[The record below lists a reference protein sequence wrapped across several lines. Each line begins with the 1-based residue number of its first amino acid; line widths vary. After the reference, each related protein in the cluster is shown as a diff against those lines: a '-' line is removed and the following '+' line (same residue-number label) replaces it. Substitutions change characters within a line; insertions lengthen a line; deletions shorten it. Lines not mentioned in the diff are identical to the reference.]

1 MKILIQLLLII
12 SVLSYSNAQN
22 LTQFTNLNITKSWYQ
37 QPNGYIYPVAI
48 DIPTNPMP
56 DDGYPVCIL
65 LHGNG
70 GSGPQIINQFLNLFE
85 CHVLI
90 APTGYLNSWNLCTE
104 NSDAPD
110 LEMMNELIDT
120 IQQFNNINP
129 NKIRILGIS
138 NGAGLANSLYI
149 ENLNPGVDRI
159 CAAIS
164 HLNEFQY
171 HLGDFYKI
179 GINTNSS
186 ISYCG
191 YNQVSNPITSRKYL
205 SISNDNDPSIPYHGG
220 YSPVGIDFLDAE
232 DAIYAIAQN
241 QGFNGVKINWPGVP
255 ISNPL
260 IFEYSY
266 LSGNVVHIRGNAQH
280 SLNFSQMDYIKS
292 FFDDSTQSLYLND
305 KFKKK
310 IKVFPNPTN
319 ENINITLREF
329 NGNIQTEVF
338 DIIGNR
344 LKVTNKTNLS
354 LRDYSKGIYLL
365 KVAYGYGVEEIKVIK
380 E

>member
-37 QPNGYIYPVAI
+37 QPNGYIYPVDI

-70 GSGPQIINQFLNLFE
+70 GSGPQIMNQFLNLFE

-205 SISNDNDPSIPYHGG
+205 SISNDNDPTIPYHGG

-292 FFDDSTQSLYLND
+292 FFDDCTQSLYLND

-344 LKVTNKTNLS
+344 LNVTNKTNLS

>member
-171 HLGDFYKI
+171 HLGAFYKI

>member
-1 MKILIQLLLII
+1 M
-12 SVLSYSNAQN
+12 
-22 LTQFTNLNITKSWYQ
+22 
-37 QPNGYIYPVAI
+37 
-48 DIPTNPMP
+48 
-56 DDGYPVCIL
+56 
-65 LHGNG
+65 
-70 GSGPQIINQFLNLFE
+70 
-85 CHVLI
+85 
-90 APTGYLNSWNLCTE
+90 
-104 NSDAPD
+104 
-110 LEMMNELIDT
+110 
-120 IQQFNNINP
+120 
-129 NKIRILGIS
+129 
-138 NGAGLANSLYI
+138 
-149 ENLNPGVDRI
+149 
-159 CAAIS
+159 
-164 HLNEFQY
+164 
-171 HLGDFYKI
+171 
-179 GINTNSS
+179 
-186 ISYCG
+186 
-191 YNQVSNPITSRKYL
+191 
-205 SISNDNDPSIPYHGG
+205 
-220 YSPVGIDFLDAE
+220 DAE

-292 FFDDSTQSLYLND
+292 FFDDCTQSLYLND

-344 LKVTNKTNLS
+344 IKVTNKTTLS

>member
-1 MKILIQLLLII
+1 
-12 SVLSYSNAQN
+12 
-22 LTQFTNLNITKSWYQ
+22 
-37 QPNGYIYPVAI
+37 
-48 DIPTNPMP
+48 MP

-70 GSGPQIINQFLNLFE
+70 GNGPQIINQFLNLFE

-205 SISNDNDPSIPYHGG
+205 SVSNDNDPTIPYHGG

-280 SLNFSQMDYIKS
+280 S
-292 FFDDSTQSLYLND
+292 
-305 KFKKK
+305 
-310 IKVFPNPTN
+310 
-319 ENINITLREF
+319 
-329 NGNIQTEVF
+329 
-338 DIIGNR
+338 
-344 LKVTNKTNLS
+344 
-354 LRDYSKGIYLL
+354 
-365 KVAYGYGVEEIKVIK
+365 
-380 E
+380 

>member
-1 MKILIQLLLII
+1 MKILIQLVLII

-22 LTQFTNLNITKSWYQ
+22 LTQSTNLNITKSWYQ
-37 QPNGYIYPVAI
+37 QPNGYIYSVFL

-70 GSGPQIINQFLNLFE
+70 GNGAQIINQFLNLLE

-110 LEMMNELIDT
+110 MEMLNELIDT

-129 NKIRILGIS
+129 NQIRVLGLS

-149 ENLNPGVDRI
+149 ENSNPGLDII
-159 CAAIS
+159 CAAVS
-164 HLNEFQY
+164 HMNEFQY
-171 HLGDFYKI
+171 HLGNFYKI
-179 GINTNSS
+179 GTNTDSS
-186 ISYCG
+186 ISFCG
-191 YNQVSNPITSRKYL
+191 YNQVSNPTTSRKYL
-205 SISNDNDPSIPYHGG
+205 SISNDNDPTIPYHGG
-220 YSPVGIDFLDAE
+220 FSTVGINFLDAE
-232 DAIYAIAQN
+232 DAIYTIAQN
-241 QGFNGVKINWPGVP
+241 QGFNGFKINWPGVP

-292 FFDDSTQSLYLND
+292 FFGDCQSSLDLYDNR
-305 KFKKK
+305 KKK
-310 IKVFPNPTN
+310 IKAFPNPTN
-319 ENINITLREF
+319 GNITISVDNF

-344 LKVTNKTNLS
+344 LQISNKTNIS
-354 LRDYSKGIYLL
+354 LRDYAKGIYTL
-365 KVAYGYGVEEIKVIK
+365 KVAYGDSSREVKVIK

>member
-12 SVLSYSNAQN
+12 SILSYSNAQN
-22 LTQFTNLNITKSWYQ
+22 LTQSTNLNISKSWYQ
-37 QPNGYIYPVAI
+37 QPNGYIYPVVV
-48 DIPTNPMP
+48 DIPINPVP
-56 DDGYPVCIL
+56 ADGYPVCIL

-70 GSGPQIINQFLNLFE
+70 GNGAQTINQFSNLFE

-104 NSDAPD
+104 NSNAPD
-110 LEMMNELIDT
+110 LEMLNELIDT

-129 NKIRILGIS
+129 NQIRVLGLS

-149 ENLNPGVDRI
+149 ENSNPGLDII

-164 HLNEFQY
+164 HMNEFQY
-171 HLGDFYKI
+171 HLGDFYRI
-179 GINTNSS
+179 GINTDSS

-191 YNQVSNPITSRKYL
+191 YNQVSNPTTSRKYL
-205 SISNDNDPSIPYHGG
+205 SVSNDNDPTIPYHGG
-220 YSPVGIDFLDAE
+220 FSPVGIDFLDAE
-232 DAIYAIAQN
+232 DAIYTIAQN

-266 LSGNVVHIRGNAQH
+266 LSGYVVHIRGNAQH
-280 SLNFSQMDYIKS
+280 SLNLSQMDYIKS
-292 FFDDSTQSLYLND
+292 FFGDCQSSLDLYD

-310 IKVFPNPTN
+310 IKAFPNPTN
-319 ENINITLREF
+319 ENITIMINNF
-329 NGNIQTEVF
+329 NGNIKTEVF
-338 DIIGNR
+338 DLIGNR
-344 LKVTNKTNLS
+344 LQVTNETTIT
-354 LRDYSKGIYLL
+354 LRDYSKGIYFL
-365 KVAYGYGVEEIKVIK
+365 KVTYADRVEEVKVIK
-380 E
+380 D

>member
-48 DIPTNPMP
+48 DIPINPMP

-205 SISNDNDPSIPYHGG
+205 SISNDNDPTIPYHGG

>member
-1 MKILIQLLLII
+1 MIKSLFTKEQLQDLRREFVKFKLADMTTEDIF
-12 SVLSYSNAQN
+12 Q
-22 LTQFTNLNITKSWYQ
+22 
-37 QPNGYIYPVAI
+37 YIR
-48 DIPTNPMP
+48 DI
-56 DDGYPVCIL
+56 
-65 LHGNG
+65 
-70 GSGPQIINQFLNLFE
+70 
-85 CHVLI
+85 
-90 APTGYLNSWNLCTE
+90 
-104 NSDAPD
+104 
-110 LEMMNELIDT
+110 MMNELIDT

-205 SISNDNDPSIPYHGG
+205 SISNDNDPTIPYHGG

-292 FFDDSTQSLYLND
+292 FFDDCTQSLYLND

-344 LKVTNKTNLS
+344 IKVTNKTNLS

>member
-1 MKILIQLLLII
+1 MKILIQLVLII

-22 LTQFTNLNITKSWYQ
+22 LTQSTNLNITKSWYQ
-37 QPNGYIYPVAI
+37 QPNGYIYSVFL

-70 GSGPQIINQFLNLFE
+70 GNGAQIINQFLNLFE

-129 NKIRILGIS
+129 NKIRVLGLS

-205 SISNDNDPSIPYHGG
+205 SISNDNDPTIPYHGG

-266 LSGNVVHIRGNAQH
+266 LLGNVVHIRGNAQH

-292 FFDDSTQSLYLND
+292 FFDDCPSSLYLHSNS
-305 KFKKK
+305 KKK

-319 ENINITLREF
+319 ENIAISLDEF

-344 LKVTNKTNLS
+344 LQLTNKTTLC
-354 LRDYSKGIYLL
+354 LKDYSKGIYLL
-365 KVAYGYGVEEIKVIK
+365 KVTYGYSVEEIKVIK

>member
-70 GSGPQIINQFLNLFE
+70 GSGPQIMNQFLNLFE

-205 SISNDNDPSIPYHGG
+205 SISNDNDPTIPYHGG

>member
-70 GSGPQIINQFLNLFE
+70 GSGPQIMNQFLNLFE

-149 ENLNPGVDRI
+149 ENLNPGLDRI

-205 SISNDNDPSIPYHGG
+205 SISNDNDPTIPYHGG

>member
-22 LTQFTNLNITKSWYQ
+22 LTQLTNLNITKSWYQ

-48 DIPTNPMP
+48 DVPTNPVP

-70 GSGPQIINQFLNLFE
+70 GNGAQIINQFLSLFE

-205 SISNDNDPSIPYHGG
+205 SISNDNDPTIPYHGG

-292 FFDDSTQSLYLND
+292 FFDDCPQSLYLHD

-319 ENINITLREF
+319 ENINITLGEF

-344 LKVTNKTNLS
+344 IKVTNKTTLS